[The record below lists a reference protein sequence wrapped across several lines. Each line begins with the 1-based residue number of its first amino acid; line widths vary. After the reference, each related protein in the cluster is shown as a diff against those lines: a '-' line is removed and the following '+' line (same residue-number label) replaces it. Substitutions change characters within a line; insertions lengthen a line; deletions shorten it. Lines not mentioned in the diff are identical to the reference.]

1 LAIPYNQAD
10 ARLDSAWR
18 QFLSPPFEGRV
29 VKKFFVFSLGLVVAL
44 TTAGMT
50 ASVGAAEAATE
61 GHVKS
66 GPAAGE
72 YLGPFTVTKVAG
84 AEDDSV
90 AEGKKLCYRCK
101 NGSRPQVVVFT
112 RSTDPQVAQLVS
124 KIDEAIVK
132 HDDEKLTAFVNVL
145 GSDPEAATETA
156 KKFAMTSKAKN
167 IPFVVP
173 NEFENGPEDYGI
185 NPNAEV
191 TVTLAVDGKILASHG
206 FTKGSDVCID
216 TVMADLA
223 SLVK

>member
-1 LAIPYNQAD
+1 M
-10 ARLDSAWR
+10 
-18 QFLSPPFEGRV
+18 
-29 VKKFFVFSLGLVVAL
+29 KKFFAFSLGLVVAL
-44 TTAGMT
+44 ATTMT
-50 ASVGAAEAATE
+50 GSATAAEAATVE

-101 NGSRPQVVVFT
+101 YSSRPQVVVFT
-112 RSTDPQVAQLVS
+112 RSTGPEVTELVS
-124 KIDEAIVK
+124 KIDAAVAEHEA
-132 HDDEKLTAFVNVL
+132 DELKCFVNVL

-156 KKFAMTSKAKN
+156 KKFAMTSHAKH